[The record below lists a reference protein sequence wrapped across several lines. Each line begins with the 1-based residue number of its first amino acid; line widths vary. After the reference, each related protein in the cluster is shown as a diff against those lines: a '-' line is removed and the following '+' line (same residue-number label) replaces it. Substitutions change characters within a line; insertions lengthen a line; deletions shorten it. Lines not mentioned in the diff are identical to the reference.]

1 MANKRQKANIAA
13 AIKQSGATPD
23 VTTQGS
29 MTQPNSAG
37 VSIFVPNRGAVA
49 TPPPLNQPKKKVKLS
64 NEQNIYM
71 AKKKI
76 GSFSISLVTI
86 ILILGLCFVILHPFL
101 KLVPTVLSNPED
113 LGNPNI
119 IWLPEEFS
127 TMSFEMATY
136 HVMKAGPMTIVSSIS
151 YALAIM
157 AIQVFVSAMTGYTM
171 ARVKYK
177 WVTPLL
183 FVMVIL
189 SFLVP
194 RQSLLVAQYVYF
206 QHFDAFYIMRLW
218 GAETNLIGNP
228 WSLYMMAILG
238 FGVNQSLMILIFSQF
253 FKNIPKELEEAA
265 LIDGCG
271 FYKTYFNIMVPN
283 AIPAIVIVA
292 ILAFV
297 WNYGDTYFTRYFD
310 PDGQYLGT
318 KLATVFANN
327 DTQKRMVQDTAT
339 RLFGLSKASDL
350 TFDAVKQAGVLIFL
364 LPLLAVY
371 LFAQRW
377 LVENLESSGLVG

>member
-1 MANKRQKANIAA
+1 MAKKRQKANIAN
-13 AIKQSGATPD
+13 AIQQSGSTPP

-29 MTQPNSAG
+29 MTLPNSKG

-49 TPPPLNQPKKKVKLS
+49 TPPPLDQPKKKIKLS
-64 NEQNIYM
+64 NEQNLYM
-71 AKKKI
+71 AKKQI
-76 GSFSISLVTI
+76 SSFTLNVITV

-101 KLVPTVLSNPED
+101 KLVPTVLANPED
-113 LGNPNI
+113 LGNPNV
-119 IWLPEEFS
+119 IWLPREFS
-127 TMSFEMATY
+127 TTSFAMASY
-136 HVMKAGPMTIVSSIS
+136 HVMKAGPMTMVSSLF

-171 ARVKYK
+171 ARVNYKYG
-177 WVTPLL
+177 TPIL
-183 FVMVIL
+183 FVMVVL
-189 SFLVP
+189 AFLVP

-228 WSLYMMAILG
+228 ASLYIMAIFG
-238 FGVNQSLMILIFSQF
+238 FGVNQSLLVLIFSQF

-271 FYKTYFNIMVPN
+271 FYKTYFNIMIPN
-283 AIPAIVIVA
+283 AIPAIAIVA

-310 PDGQYLGT
+310 PKGEYLGT

-327 DTQKRMVQDTAT
+327 DTQKRMVQNTAT
-339 RLFGLSKASDL
+339 GLFGLSKATDL

-364 LPLLAVY
+364 APLLAVY

>member
-1 MANKRQKANIAA
+1 MASKTQRANIAA
-13 AIKQSGATPD
+13 AIQQSGATPP

-29 MTQPNSAG
+29 MTLPNADG

-49 TPPPLNQPKKKVKLS
+49 TPPPLNKVKKKVKLS
-64 NEQNIYM
+64 NEQNLYM
-71 AKKKI
+71 AKKQI
-76 GSFSISLVTI
+76 GGFTMGLITL

-101 KLVPTVLSNPED
+101 KLVPTVLSAPKE
-113 LGNPNI
+113 LGNPNV
-119 IWLPEEFS
+119 IWIPEQFS
-127 TMSFEMATY
+127 IDSFRIAATITLSGY
-136 HVMKAGPMTIVSSIS
+136 STIVSSIG
-151 YALAIM
+151 YALAITC
-157 AIQVFVSAMTGYTM
+157 IQVFVAAMTGYTM
-171 ARVKYK
+171 ARVHYK
-177 WVTPLL
+177 FGTPLI

-194 RQSLLVAQYVYF
+194 RQSLLVSQYVYF

-218 GAETNLIGNP
+218 GAETNLINNP
-228 WSLYMMAILG
+228 LSLYLMAMLG

-271 FYKTYFNIMVPN
+271 FYKTYFNIMIPN
-283 AIPAIVIVA
+283 AIPAIVIVV

-297 WNYGDTYFTRYFD
+297 WYYGDTYFTRYFD
-310 PDGQYLGT
+310 PSGEYLGT
-318 KLATVFANN
+318 KLAIKFANN
-327 DTQKRMVQDTAT
+327 DTQKDFVQKLAQNRFGITAE
-339 RLFGLSKASDL
+339 RDL
-350 TFDAVKQAGVLIFL
+350 IFDSVKQAAMLIFL
-364 LPLLAVY
+364 APLLAVY